1 MKIQHKSFSN
11 LLKILIVVLI
21 FISKITIAQ
30 EKITE
35 KAEYKVIY
43 NLNFQKDSTDIT
55 TKFDEKMV
63 LLIGNNYSIFESYT
77 NKYNDS
83 LKKAIVKKGLNA
95 SESVNLA
102 MTNRKKSR
110 FNFRILKSKTETLTY
125 DSYFNDK
132 FIYED
137 EEKLNWKIKNK
148 TKIVSGYNCTLA
160 QTSFAGRQYN
170 AWFTNEIPISDGPY
184 KFKGLP
190 GLIISISDSR
200 NHYNFELISFQK
212 DNDIFTFDKSKGI
225 RVTKKEFF
233 KAYNSFKKNF
243 IAQLENRG
251 IEIQS
256 SNSRN
261 LKQRVQKSRNNE
273 IEIKY

>member
-1 MKIQHKSFSN
+1 
-11 LLKILIVVLI
+11 LI
-21 FISKITIAQ
+21 FFIIVSKVLSQ
-30 EKITE
+30 EKISVKTQY
-35 KAEYKVIY
+35 KAIY

-63 LLIGNNYSIFESYT
+63 LLIGNNYSIFESYS

-83 LKKAIVKKGLNA
+83 LKKAIFKKGLSA
-95 SESVNLA
+95 SESVNLV
-102 MTNRKKSR
+102 MSNRKKNR

-132 FIYED
+132 LIYED
-137 EEKLNWKIKNK
+137 EEKLNWKITNK

-170 AWFTNEIPISDGPY
+170 AWFTNEIPISDGQY

-190 GLIISISDSR
+190 GLIISITDSR

-212 DNDIFTFDKSKGI
+212 DITNFTFDKSKGI
-225 RVTKKEFF
+225 RVTKKEYF
-233 KAYNSFKKNF
+233 KAYNPFKKNF

-261 LKQRVQKSRNNE
+261 LKQRVQKSRNNV